1 MTNMNTKQAPLVE
14 DLRSHSP
21 EQLAELRV
29 LLTSGAPTRPDP
41 RRPGFFELDGTENV
55 FYVFKYP
62 TGTKVL
68 LVGVWER
75 ECDRVAELAACSCFS
90 AA

>member
-1 MTNMNTKQAPLVE
+1 MMMTVPKQPPLLE
-14 DLRSHSP
+14 DLRNHTP
-21 EQLAELRV
+21 EQMAELR
-29 LLTSGAPTRPDP
+29 LLLHSGAPSRPDP
-41 RRPGFFELDGTENV
+41 RRPGFFEVQGDSNV

-62 TGTKVL
+62 SGTKVL

-75 ECDRVAELAACSCFS
+75 ERDRVAEISACSCCP

>member
-1 MTNMNTKQAPLVE
+1 MITTGLKKPPLLE
-14 DLRSHSP
+14 DLRSHTP
-21 EQLAELRV
+21 EQLAELR
-29 LLTSGAPTRPDP
+29 LLLQTSAPQRADT
-41 RRPGFFELDGTENV
+41 RRPGFFEIEGTSSV

-62 TGTKVL
+62 SGTKVL

-75 ECDRVAELAACSCFS
+75 DRAAEMAACSCT